1 MIAEML
7 SGPVNLSGENK
18 ATCHCNPER
27 KKTRIKD
34 QKAPFISKK
43 RHSYKEMTAR
53 LIINPRPLWFQ
64 QKLARVSSL
73 RSDRSP
79 PSLYSKCPA
88 HIFYLMRFQSSFN
101 IYLDRHFLSEV
112 LQKPARQNE
121 SPAPSCSQLPGL
133 CWCSAVGSQARSCV
147 TLIHTS
153 QRCWGSLFNHL
164 LFTHRAWQKVW
175 WLVIQYSKISST
187 KLLEWMTVLQSPV
200 MATLLGVY
208 FMCHLLEFLTS
219 ILWGHWWRHYSAEL
233 WIESD
238 PGAQVASLLG
248 PMCWRAIYTTCV
260 SLNVLL
266 DKTGMTT
273 F

>member
-34 QKAPFISKK
+34 QKAPIISKK

-101 IYLDRHFLSEV
+101 IYLDCHFLSEV
-112 LQKPARQNE
+112 LQKACQAKRITCPFLL
-121 SPAPSCSQLPGL
+121 PAPGALL
-133 CWCSAVGSQARSCV
+133 V
-147 TLIHTS
+147 
-153 QRCWGSLFNHL
+153 QRCGFTGPILCDSHPHQPAMLGITVQPPFVHPQSL
-164 LFTHRAWQKVW
+164 TKG
-175 WLVIQYSKISST
+175 LVARES
-187 KLLEWMTVLQSPV
+187 VLKNIF
-200 MATLLGVY
+200 Y
-208 FMCHLLEFLTS
+208 
-219 ILWGHWWRHYSAEL
+219 
-233 WIESD
+233 
-238 PGAQVASLLG
+238 
-248 PMCWRAIYTTCV
+248 
-260 SLNVLL
+260 
-266 DKTGMTT
+266 
-273 F
+273 